1 MTINIQTVR
10 EYPDSKNPRLFAS
23 FAAKSP
29 NSFASVAYFA
39 VNCLFLLCVSLHAQQ
54 AAAPNAAQ
62 ANQQQARAIL
72 DKMIQAL
79 GGEAY
84 MNVQDIKTE
93 VRYGSFY
100 HGNVSSTTIYHRYWQ
115 WPDKDRLEFS
125 IGHTI
130 SVYFW
135 QWPFKDQGKANAVLI
150 FLHNGDKG
158 YERTYRGT
166 KPEDPE
172 QHRRYQLS
180 HDYSLAIVL
189 RQWLNEPG
197 VALFYDGPTI
207 AENRPADKVTIMN
220 ARNQAVTLLIAAD
233 THLPIKKVFVVR
245 NPVYRDHDEEVEVYD
260 NWKVVQ
266 GITTPYNTLITH
278 NGEMVS
284 QQYVLAVSYNNRLEP
299 SLFDPGPVNYDPK
312 K

>member
-1 MTINIQTVR
+1 MTINFQTVR
-10 EYPDSKNPRLFAS
+10 TEYPDSCLFAS
-23 FAAKSP
+23 FAAK
-29 NSFASVAYFA
+29 
-39 VNCLFLLCVSLHAQQ
+39 CLCVFVLCAGLNAQQ
-54 AAAPNAAQ
+54 TSPSDVAKV
-62 ANQQQARAIL
+62 NQQQARAIL
-72 DKMIQAL
+72 DRMIQAL
-79 GGEAY
+79 GGDAY

-93 VRYGSFY
+93 IRYGSFY
-100 HGNVSSTTIYHRYWQ
+100 HGNVNSTTIYHRYWQ

-125 IGHTI
+125 IGRSI

-135 QWPFKDQGKANAVLI
+135 MWPFKDQGKANATLI

-166 KPEDPE
+166 KFEDTE
-172 QHRRYQLS
+172 QLRRYLLS
-180 HDYSLAIVL
+180 RDYSLGMVL
-189 RQWLNEPG
+189 RQWLTEPG

-220 ARNQAVTLLIAAD
+220 ARNQSVTLLIATD
-233 THLPIKKVFVVR
+233 THLPIKKVYVVR

-260 NWKVVQ
+260 NWKAVQ

-284 QQYVLAVSYNNRLEP
+284 QQYVLAVSYNNHLEP
-299 SLFDPGPVNYDPK
+299 SLFDPGPINYDPK